1 MTYHIICPLS
11 RKRFDFESL
20 VAIRRFVVAIFKR
33 KPGTPMRLRVYD
45 GKKLCGTVMRLD
57 NGMVLWK
64 SNGVRKKR
72 ILNDNGTIR
81 L

>member
-1 MTYHIICPLS
+1 MTYHVICPLS
-11 RKRFDFESL
+11 RKRFSFESL
-20 VAIRRFVVAIFKR
+20 VAIRRFVMLIFKR
-33 KPGTPMRLRVYD
+33 RPGTFMRIRVYD
-45 GKKLCGTVMRLD
+45 GKRLCGTVTRLD

-72 ILNDNGTIR
+72 ILNENGTIR